1 MIWQSPVLRHFGGR
15 IVDVLDASL
24 YRTPRL
30 TLRAPRRTD
39 TTEILQ
45 RIASD
50 RLVTRFVSW
59 PTHTSV
65 QDTESFLKFSD
76 AEWAKWPVGPLLI
89 TSRSDGA
96 IIGSTGL
103 AFETSYRAST
113 GFVLAKD
120 TWGAGFASEAL
131 GAVVRI
137 AETVNVRRLY
147 ALCHVSHDKS
157 ARVLERCGF
166 IREGTLHKH
175 SVFPNLG
182 VAEPQDVYCYAQ
194 LL

>member
-1 MIWQSPVLRHFGGR
+1 
-15 IVDVLDASL
+15 VLDPSL
-24 YRTPRL
+24 YQTPRL
-30 TLRAPRRTD
+30 ALCPPGRTD
-39 TTEILQ
+39 AAEILQ
-45 RIASD
+45 RFASD
-50 RLVTRFVSW
+50 RLVTRFLSW
-59 PTHTSV
+59 PVHTSIH
-65 QDTESFLKFSD
+65 DTESFLTFSE

-89 TSRSDGA
+89 RSRSDGA

-103 AFETSYRAST
+103 AFETAYRAAT

-120 TWGAGFASEAL
+120 AWGSGFASEAL
-131 GAVVRI
+131 RAVVRI
-137 AETVNVRRLY
+137 AEVASVRRLY

-182 VAEPQDVYCYAQ
+182 TAEPQDVYCYAQ